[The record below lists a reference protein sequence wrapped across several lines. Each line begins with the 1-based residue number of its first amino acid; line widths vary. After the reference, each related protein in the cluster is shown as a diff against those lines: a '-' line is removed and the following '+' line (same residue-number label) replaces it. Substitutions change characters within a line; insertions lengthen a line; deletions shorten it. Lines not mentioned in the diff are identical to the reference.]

1 MWDEQEIELE
11 LLERTREPLDVLS
24 VRQKLPNGDTDRGFG
39 ASFDREARA
48 TCGGWTRFSKP
59 SDCSLHIARSYGKTR
74 CPRFL
79 SPSNKA
85 LATAS
90 FPSGMVAR
98 FPEAP
103 IACSSRKAGLSD
115 G

>member
-48 TCGGWTRFSKP
+48 TCGGWTRFRKP
-59 SDCSLHIARSYGKTR
+59 GAYNHSARHAVE
-74 CPRFL
+74 C
-79 SPSNKA
+79 A
-85 LATAS
+85 
-90 FPSGMVAR
+90 
-98 FPEAP
+98 E
-103 IACSSRKAGLSD
+103 
-115 G
+115 